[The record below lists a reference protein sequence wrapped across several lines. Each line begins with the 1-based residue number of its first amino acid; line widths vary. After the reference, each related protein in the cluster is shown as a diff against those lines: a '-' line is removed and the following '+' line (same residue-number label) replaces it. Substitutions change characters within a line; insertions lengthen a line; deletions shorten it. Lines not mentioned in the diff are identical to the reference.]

1 MERGFYND
9 DFEQLIRQKADQYKM
24 FPTETVWKGIH
35 RSLHTRRKWYG
46 LGLLF
51 FLAGISYLASL
62 QLMTPS
68 GPAKKIQQHI
78 PVIQQLNDP
87 SAISGNTLN
96 GPVAVASNTD
106 QHGNRR
112 GSFSVFAPVNNLD
125 DGSKPAGATSSSPA
139 WPSETDLPNAIVI
152 TQLPE
157 QTIVDEIFLEQPRKG
172 IPQRRITTPPVFPS
186 FTDQGAAAEEQQI
199 AILKASPGTEVGSHE
214 LPVPDARSKSASAPA
229 VPGAAEDEKR
239 INWLQE
245 YAVYELTPPPMRRW
259 AWQLAFAPT
268 MNYRKLSSN
277 NSVND
282 QINVKGLPAGAI
294 EGKPETLVS
303 HQPAL
308 GFGLGSYMVYA
319 VNKNLRITGGL
330 QFNYSRY
337 AIKAYSAPV
346 PEPGKIKLDVAR
358 GQDSLVSYTRLRNFS
373 GEKAEDVQNQ
383 YFQLSA
389 PIGMELTL
397 LGSEKLQLNIAG
409 TIQPTYLLNRNS
421 YLITTDYKNYMR
433 APSLVR
439 RWNVNAGAEIFVSYQ
454 TGNLKWTA
462 GPQLRYQML
471 SSYVKEYP
479 IREYL
484 MEYGVKI
491 GVTKTLR

>member
-78 PVIQQLNDP
+78 PSIQQPDNSSD
-87 SAISGNTLN
+87 ITGNTIN

-112 GSFSVFAPVNNLD
+112 GSFSAFAPVNNLE
-125 DGSKPAGATSSSPA
+125 DGSKPVTATAPA
-139 WPSETDLPNAIVI
+139 WPTESDLPNAIVI
-152 TQLPE
+152 TELPE

-172 IPQRRITTPPVFPS
+172 IPQRRITAPTVFPS
-186 FTDQGAAAEEQQI
+186 FPGQATEPEEEQF
-199 AILKASPGTEVGSHE
+199 AILKASTGIEVGSHE
-214 LPVPDARSKSASAPA
+214 LPLPDPKTKAASATTQS
-229 VPGAAEDEKR
+229 GAAEDEKR

-277 NSVND
+277 TNMND
-282 QINVKGLPAGAI
+282 QINIKGLPAGAI

-308 GFGLGSYMVYA
+308 GFGLGSYLVYS
-319 VNKNLRITGGL
+319 VNKSLRITAGM

-337 AIKAYSAPV
+337 AIKAYTAPM
-346 PEPGKIKLDVAR
+346 PEAGKIKLDVAR

-373 GEKAEDVQNQ
+373 GEKAEALQNQ

-491 GVTKTLR
+491 GVTKTIR

>member
-24 FPTETVWKGIH
+24 FPSDNVWKGIY

-68 GPAKKIQQHI
+68 GPAKKINIHS
-78 PVIQQLNDP
+78 PASHP
-87 SAISGNTLN
+87 SNSSGNSSEHTTIT
-96 GPVAVASNTD
+96 GPVAVVSGSSGSN
-106 QHGNRR
+106 GNT
-112 GSFSVFAPVNNLD
+112 FSAFSPVPVKPAEKPVLTAPVAY
-125 DGSKPAGATSSSPA
+125 PEP
-139 WPSETDLPNAIVI
+139 DLPHAIVI
-152 TQLPE
+152 TELPE
-157 QTIVDEIFLEQPRKG
+157 QTIVDELYLSVPKKAIASRNIAPKEF
-172 IPQRRITTPPVFPS
+172 PVFPGQINDPVTEGILL
-186 FTDQGAAAEEQQI
+186 TDISGFEI
-199 AILKASPGTEVGSHE
+199 GDHE
-214 LPVPDARSKSASAPA
+214 LKLPAPSSKTIPAPK
-229 VPGAAEDEKR
+229 AALSEDEKR

-245 YAVYELTPPPMRRW
+245 YAVYELTPPPMRRLG
-259 AWQLAFAPT
+259 WQLAFSPT
-268 MNYRKLSSN
+268 MNYRKLTSN
-277 NSVND
+277 TNVND
-282 QINVKGLPAGAI
+282 QLNTKGLPAGAI

-303 HQPAL
+303 HRPAL
-308 GFGLGSYMVYA
+308 GFELGSYLVYA
-319 VNKNLRITGGL
+319 INKNIKLRAGL

-337 AIKAYSAPV
+337 DIQAYSAPV
-346 PEPGKIKLDVAR
+346 PEAGKITLDAAGPR
-358 GQDSLVSYTRLRNFS
+358 PDSLVSLTRIRNFS
-373 GEKAEDVQNQ
+373 GDKAEALQNQ

-389 PIGMELTL
+389 PIGMELSL
-397 LGSEKLQLNIAG
+397 LGTEKLQLNIAG
-409 TIQPTYLLNRNS
+409 TIQPTYLLNRNT

-439 RWNVNAGAEIFVSYQ
+439 RWNVNAGAEIFVSYK
-454 TGNLKWTA
+454 TGSLKWQA
-462 GPQLRYQML
+462 GPQFRYQLL

-491 GVTKTLR
+491 GVTKTIR

>member
-24 FPTETVWKGIH
+24 FPSDGVWKGIH

-46 LGLLF
+46 LGLLL

-62 QLMTPS
+62 QLMAPS
-68 GPAKKIQQHI
+68 GPAKKIQTHA
-78 PVIQQLNDP
+78 PASKLTDNAGNP
-87 SAISGNTLN
+87 SSNTNTIN
-96 GPVAVASNTD
+96 GPVAAASGLSGT
-106 QHGNRR
+106 GNNAS
-112 GSFSVFAPVNNLD
+112 GFTVFAPAPFNGTAATVPVVNNY
-125 DGSKPAGATSSSPA
+125 PAES
-139 WPSETDLPNAIVI
+139 DLPHTIVI
-152 TQLPE
+152 TELPE
-157 QTIVDEIFLEQPRKG
+157 QTIVDEIFLEKSGKNLVQSNSPVAAF
-172 IPQRRITTPPVFPS
+172 PVFPS
-186 FTDQGAAAEEQQI
+186 QPAEAPVAGLTLVTDAASEI
-199 AILKASPGTEVGSHE
+199 GSHE
-214 LPVPDARSKSASAPA
+214 IKIPPGPKTIASTQKADKI
-229 VPGAAEDEKR
+229 EDDKR

-268 MNYRKLSSN
+268 MNYRKLTSN

-282 QINVKGLPAGAI
+282 QINIKGLPAGAI

-308 GFGLGSYMVYA
+308 GFGLGSYIVYSI
-319 VNKNLRITGGL
+319 NKNFRITGGIQL
-330 QFNYSRY
+330 NYSRY
-337 AIKAYSAPV
+337 AIKAYTTPV
-346 PEPGKIKLDVAR
+346 PETGKIALDVA
-358 GQDSLVSYTRLRNFS
+358 GSQPDSLVSLTRLRNFS
-373 GEKAEDVQNQ
+373 GEKAEDIQNQ
-383 YFQLSA
+383 YFQFSA
-389 PIGMELTL
+389 PIGLEVSL
-397 LGSEKLQLNIAG
+397 LGTEKLQLNIAG

-421 YLITTDYKNYMR
+421 YLITTDFKNYMR

-439 RWNVNAGAEIFVSYQ
+439 RWNVNAAAEIFVSYK
-454 TGNLKWTA
+454 TGSLKWQV
-462 GPQLRYQML
+462 GPQFRYQLL

-491 GVTKTLR
+491 GVTKTIR